1 MTNNHKQK
9 VDLARKMA
17 GKKNNTGIF
26 LTGNWMKRKESISK
40 GVNQKNKRIKK
51 AIKIKLKKLLK
62 NKNDK

>member
-1 MTNNHKQK
+1 MTNNHKRK

-26 LTGNWMKRKESISK
+26 LTNNWVKRKEFVAK

-51 AIKIKLKKLLK
+51 AQLKFQ
-62 NKNDK
+62 

>member
-1 MTNNHKQK
+1 MTNNHKRK

-26 LTGNWMKRKESISK
+26 LTNNWVKRKESISK

-51 AIKIKLKKLLK
+51 AIKIKK
-62 NKNDK
+62 NRVFRKSRL